1 MTIGY
6 ETYRLHYNYVVVTFA
21 TDSSNLAN
29 STEYHHL

>member
-6 ETYRLHYNYVVVTFA
+6 ETYHLHYNYEVVTFA

-29 STEYHHL
+29 GT